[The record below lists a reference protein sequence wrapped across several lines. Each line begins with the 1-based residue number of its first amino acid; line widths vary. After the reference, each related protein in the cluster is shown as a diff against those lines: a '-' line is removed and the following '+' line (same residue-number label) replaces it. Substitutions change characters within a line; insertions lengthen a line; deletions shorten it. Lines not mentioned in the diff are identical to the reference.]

1 MSQPPTKEWQVEQ
14 QIVDL
19 SRERG
24 NAKSQRLDSQPH
36 DRTRLNGEDVLMASG
51 VQAAAPADVALS
63 VHDLS
68 VSLPEGM
75 ERAYAVENI
84 SFDLRRGQILCI
96 IGESGSGKSVTA
108 NAIMGL
114 LPKAIRISSGAIH
127 LDELNIVG
135 LSSDKLRSLRGR
147 VVSMIFQDPLSALNP
162 LMTVGA
168 QIEEVMAAH
177 DVGTPASRRSRTIDL
192 LVEVGLPDPQL
203 MYHQYPFRLS
213 GGQRQRVM
221 IAMALAL
228 EPAILIADEPTTA
241 LDVTTQAQILQL
253 IRDIQRR
260 KGMSVMFIT
269 HDFGV
274 VAEIADDVVVMEKG
288 HCVEQ
293 GSAEQVLKSPSHLYT
308 RRLIAAVPHLTGKDR
323 IPLEAADRVSIL
335 KVECLAKTYRSGSA
349 LFGTQRIVPAVSG
362 VTFDLTSGRTLGVV
376 GESGSGKSSLGRL
389 LIKLMECDSGSIVF
403 EGRDIAELSEAEF
416 RSLRPKIQM
425 IFQDPFASLNPRS
438 TVGHILTVG
447 PVAHGMPYGE
457 ACEQARELLS
467 HVGLDSGAF
476 DRYPHEF
483 SGGQRQRIGI
493 ARALMFKPKLLI
505 ADEAVSALDVSIQ
518 AQILKL
524 LDQIQ
529 RETGV
534 SMIFITHDL
543 RVASQI
549 CDEIAVMHR
558 GQIVERGPPS
568 QIFLDPKSSY
578 TRELVAA
585 IPGEQPG
592 NMPQHEDHVGHH
604 RQGETL

>member
-1 MSQPPTKEWQVEQ
+1 
-14 QIVDL
+14 
-19 SRERG
+19 
-24 NAKSQRLDSQPH
+24 
-36 DRTRLNGEDVLMASG
+36 
-51 VQAAAPADVALS
+51 
-63 VHDLS
+63 
-68 VSLPEGM
+68 
-75 ERAYAVENI
+75 
-84 SFDLRRGQILCI
+84 
-96 IGESGSGKSVTA
+96 
-108 NAIMGL
+108 
-114 LPKAIRISSGAIH
+114 
-127 LDELNIVG
+127 
-135 LSSDKLRSLRGR
+135 
-147 VVSMIFQDPLSALNP
+147 MIFQDPLSALNP

-177 DVGTPASRRSRTIDL
+177 GAGTPKSRRSRAIEL
-192 LVEVGLPDPQL
+192 LTEVGLPDPPL

-221 IAMALAL
+221 IAMALVL

-274 VAEIADDVVVMEKG
+274 VAEIADSVVVMEKG

-323 IPLEAADRVSIL
+323 VPAEAAASSSIL
-335 KVECLAKTYRSGSA
+335 KVECLVKTYRSGSA
-349 LFGTQRIVPAVSG
+349 LFGKQRIVPAVNG
-362 VTFDLTSGRTLGVV
+362 VSFDLSPGRTLGVV

-389 LIKLMECDSGSIVF
+389 LIKLLDSDSGSILF
-403 EGRDIAELSEAEF
+403 EGGDVARLSEAEF
-416 RSLRPKIQM
+416 RPIRPKIQM

-438 TVGHILTVG
+438 TVGQILTVG
-447 PVAHGMPYGE
+447 PIAHGLPHKD
-457 ACEQARELLS
+457 ACEQARELLA
-467 HVGLDSGAF
+467 HVGLDAGTF

-558 GQIVERGPPS
+558 GQIVEHGPPS
-568 QIFLDPKSSY
+568 QIFLNPTSAY

-585 IPGEQPG
+585 IPGEQQSNARAIG
-592 NMPQHEDHVGHH
+592 SQSTLAGHSH
-604 RQGETL
+604 K

>member
-1 MSQPPTKEWQVEQ
+1 
-14 QIVDL
+14 
-19 SRERG
+19 
-24 NAKSQRLDSQPH
+24 
-36 DRTRLNGEDVLMASG
+36 MATSSPD
-51 VQAAAPADVALS
+51 PAVHDVALS
-63 VHDLS
+63 VRNLT
-68 VSLPEGM
+68 VALPRGM
-75 ERAYAVENI
+75 ERPYAVEDI
-84 SFDLRRGQILCI
+84 SFDLKRGQILCI

-114 LPKAIRISSGAIH
+114 LPKVIQIASGSIH
-127 LDELNIVG
+127 LDGANIVG

-147 VVSMIFQDPLSALNP
+147 VASMIFQDPLSALNP

-168 QIEEVMAAH
+168 QIDEVMTAH
-177 DVGTPASRRSRTIDL
+177 GVGTAQSRRDRAIEL
-192 LVEVGLPDPQL
+192 LTEVGLPDPKL
-203 MYHQYPFRLS
+203 MCEQYPFRLS

-241 LDVTTQAQILQL
+241 LDVTTQAQILKL

-274 VAEIADDVVVMEKG
+274 VAEIADSVAVMEKG
-288 HCVEQ
+288 HIVEQ
-293 GSAEQVLKSPSHLYT
+293 GTAQQVLQSPGHPYT
-308 RRLIAAVPHLTGKDR
+308 RRLVAAVPRLTGENR
-323 IPLEAADRVSIL
+323 VPLEVADKAPVL
-335 KVECLAKTYRSGSA
+335 KVESLVKIYRGGSA
-349 LFGTQRIVPAVSG
+349 LLGTQRVVPAVNDVSFEVG
-362 VTFDLTSGRTLGVV
+362 AGRTLGVV
-376 GESGSGKSSLGRL
+376 GESGSGKTSLGRL
-389 LIKLMECDSGSIVF
+389 LIKLLDNDGGEIMF
-403 EGRDIAELSEAEF
+403 EGRDVAKLREAEF
-416 RSLRPKIQM
+416 RHIRPRIQM

-447 PVAHGMPYGE
+447 PVAHGMPF
-457 ACEQARELLS
+457 ARAREEARALLT
-467 HVGLDSGAF
+467 HVGLDAGAF

-549 CDEIAVMHR
+549 CDEIAVMQKGR
-558 GQIVERGPPS
+558 IVERGPPS
-568 QIFLDPKSSY
+568 QIFLNPQSPY

-585 IPGEQPG
+585 IPGEQPRVVC
-592 NMPQHEDHVGHH
+592 PAVA
-604 RQGETL
+604 TA

>member
-1 MSQPPTKEWQVEQ
+1 
-14 QIVDL
+14 
-19 SRERG
+19 
-24 NAKSQRLDSQPH
+24 
-36 DRTRLNGEDVLMASG
+36 MASAP
-51 VQAAAPADVALS
+51 QAVASEDVALS
-63 VHDLS
+63 VRDLTA
-68 VSLPEGM
+68 SLPAGM
-75 ERAYAVENI
+75 ERVHAVENV
-84 SFDLRRGQILCI
+84 SFDLKRGQILCI

-114 LPKAIRISSGAIH
+114 LPKTIRISSGTIC
-127 LDELNIVG
+127 LEGMDLVG
-135 LSSDKLRSLRGR
+135 LSSDRLRDLRGR

-162 LMTVGA
+162 LMTVGE
-168 QIEEVMAAH
+168 QIEEVIAAH
-177 DVGTPASRRSRTIDL
+177 AIGRPKSRRSRAIEL
-192 LVEVGLPDPQL
+192 LFEVGLPDPQL

-241 LDVTTQAQILQL
+241 LDVTTQAQILHL

-274 VAEIADDVVVMEKG
+274 VAEIADAVVVMEKG
-288 HCVEQ
+288 RCVEQ

-323 IPLEAADRVSIL
+323 LPAEAAAKAAIL
-335 KVECLAKTYRSGSA
+335 KVECLVKTYRSGSP
-349 LFGTQRIVPAVSG
+349 LFRTQRIVPAVNG
-362 VTFDLTSGRTLGVV
+362 VSFDLAPGRTLGVV

-389 LIKLMECDSGSIVF
+389 LIKLLDSDSGAILF
-403 EGRDIAELSEAEF
+403 EGRDVAGLSEAQF
-416 RSLRPKIQM
+416 RPVRPKIQM

-438 TVGHILTVG
+438 TIGQILTVG
-447 PVAHGMPYGE
+447 PIAHGVPHKE
-457 ACEQARELLS
+457 ACEQARKLLT
-467 HVGLDSGAF
+467 HVGLDAGSF

-558 GQIVERGPPS
+558 GKIVERGPPS
-568 QIFLDPKSSY
+568 QIFLEPKSAY

-585 IPGEQPG
+585 IPGEQPKG
-592 NMPQHEDHVGHH
+592 ARALAGVNEHWWDIPKNEE
-604 RQGETL
+604 RL

>member
-1 MSQPPTKEWQVEQ
+1 MSEWQVGPRVVELSKERRDVRDRGLGPQ
-14 QIVDL
+14 Q
-19 SRERG
+19 
-24 NAKSQRLDSQPH
+24 H
-36 DRTRLNGEDVLMASG
+36 YRTPSKGEDSLMASD

-63 VHDLS
+63 VRDLS
-68 VSLPEGM
+68 VSLPGGM
-75 ERAYAVENI
+75 ERAYAVENV
-84 SFDLRRGQILCI
+84 SFDLKRGQILCI

-114 LPKAIRISSGAIH
+114 LPRVIRVSSGAIH
-127 LDELNIVG
+127 LNGMNIVG
-135 LSSDKLRSLRGR
+135 LSSDQLRNLRGR

-177 DVGTPASRRSRTIDL
+177 NVGTPKSRRSRAIDL

-274 VAEIADDVVVMEKG
+274 VAEIADSVVVMEKG

-308 RRLIAAVPHLTGKDR
+308 RRLIAAVPRLTGEDR
-323 IPLEAADRVSIL
+323 IALEAAATASVL
-335 KVECLAKTYRSGSA
+335 KVESLVKTYRSGSA
-349 LFGTQRIVPAVSG
+349 LFGTERIVPAVSG

-389 LIKLMECDSGSIVF
+389 LIKLMECDGGSILF
-403 EGRDIAELSEAEF
+403 EGRDVAQLSEAEF

-447 PVAHGMPYGE
+447 PVAHGMSYGE
-457 ACEQARELLS
+457 ACERARELLS
-467 HVGLDSGAF
+467 HVGLDPGAF

-568 QIFLDPKSSY
+568 QIFLDPKSTY

-585 IPGEQPG
+585 IPGERPG
-592 NMPQHEDHVGHH
+592 SMPQDERYGHH
-604 RQGETL
+604 KGGEML

>member
-1 MSQPPTKEWQVEQ
+1 MSQPPMADGQFARR
-14 QIVDL
+14 IVDL
-19 SRERG
+19 SKECGDAGRRRPG
-24 NAKSQRLDSQPH
+24 PQHD
-36 DRTRLNGEDVLMASG
+36 DRTRLKGEDVLMASG
-51 VQAAAPADVALS
+51 VQAATPADVALS
-63 VHDLS
+63 VRDLS
-68 VSLPEGM
+68 VSLPRGM
-75 ERAYAVENI
+75 ERAYAVENV
-84 SFDLRRGQILCI
+84 SFDLKRGQILCI

-108 NAIMGL
+108 DAIMGL
-114 LPKAIRISSGAIH
+114 LSKMIRVSSGAIH
-127 LDELNIVG
+127 LDGTNIVG

-147 VVSMIFQDPLSALNP
+147 VVSMIFKDPLSALNP

-177 DVGTPASRRSRTIDL
+177 DVGTPKSRRSRAIDL
-192 LVEVGLPDPQL
+192 LTEVRLPDPQL

-274 VAEIADDVVVMEKG
+274 VAEIADSVVVMEKG
-288 HCVEQ
+288 RCVEQ
-293 GSAEQVLKSPSHLYT
+293 GSAEQVLKSPSHPYT

-323 IPLEAADRVSIL
+323 TPLEAAENVSIL
-335 KVECLAKTYRSGSA
+335 KVENLVKTYRSGSP
-349 LFGTQRIVPAVSG
+349 LMGTQRIVPAVNG

-389 LIKLMECDSGSIVF
+389 LIKLMECDSGSILF
-403 EGRDIAELSEAEF
+403 EDRDIAGLSEAEF
-416 RSLRPKIQM
+416 RSLRPRIQM

-438 TVGHILTVG
+438 TVGRILTVG
-447 PVAHGMPYGE
+447 PVAHGEPYGE
-457 ACEQARELLS
+457 ACERGRELLS

-585 IPGEQPG
+585 IPGEQP
-592 NMPQHEDHVGHH
+592 
-604 RQGETL
+604 QGQPRHAANP

>member
-1 MSQPPTKEWQVEQ
+1 
-14 QIVDL
+14 
-19 SRERG
+19 
-24 NAKSQRLDSQPH
+24 
-36 DRTRLNGEDVLMASG
+36 MAARIHA
-51 VQAAAPADVALS
+51 VAPNDVALS
-63 VHDLS
+63 VRDLT
-68 VSLPEGM
+68 VSLPMGM
-75 ERAYAVENI
+75 ERAHAVENI
-84 SFDLRRGQILCI
+84 SFELKRGQILCI

-114 LPKAIRISSGAIH
+114 LPRVIPVSSGEIH
-127 LDELNIVG
+127 LEGINIVG
-135 LSSDKLRSLRGR
+135 MSRDKLRSLRGR

-177 DVGTPASRRSRTIDL
+177 GVGTPKSRRSRAIEL
-192 LVEVGLPDPQL
+192 LTEVGLPDPQL
-203 MYHQYPFRLS
+203 MHLQYPFRLS

-228 EPAILIADEPTTA
+228 EPTILIADEPTTA

-274 VAEIADDVVVMEKG
+274 VAEIADSVVVMEKG
-288 HCVEQ
+288 HIVEQ
-293 GSAEQVLKSPSHLYT
+293 GSAQQVLKSPSHPYT

-323 IPLEAADRVSIL
+323 VALEVASKPPIL
-335 KVECLAKTYRSGSA
+335 KVEGLAKTYRIGSA
-349 LFGTQRIVPAVSG
+349 LFGTQRIVPAVNEVS
-362 VTFDLTSGRTLGVV
+362 FDLAPGRTLGIV

-389 LIKLMECDSGSIVF
+389 LIKLLDSDGGRILF
-403 EGRDIAELSEAEF
+403 EGRDIAAVSEAKF
-416 RSLRPKIQM
+416 RPLRPQIQM

-438 TVGHILTVG
+438 TVGRILTVG
-447 PVAHGMPYGE
+447 PVAHGTPY
-457 ACEQARELLS
+457 AQARDEARALLA
-467 HVGLDSGAF
+467 HVGLDAGAF

-549 CDEIAVMHR
+549 CDEIAVMQKGR
-558 GQIVERGPPS
+558 IVERGPPS
-568 QIFLDPKSSY
+568 QIFLDPQSAY

-585 IPGEQPG
+585 IPGERPEASVRLQQTG
-592 NMPQHEDHVGHH
+592 EMARRMPS
-604 RQGETL
+604 QGRKTL

>member
-1 MSQPPTKEWQVEQ
+1 LKGEVIAMAASIQPV
-14 QIVDL
+14 
-19 SRERG
+19 
-24 NAKSQRLDSQPH
+24 APH
-36 DRTRLNGEDVLMASG
+36 
-51 VQAAAPADVALS
+51 DVALS
-63 VHDLS
+63 VCDLTLT
-68 VSLPEGM
+68 LPQGM
-75 ERAYAVENI
+75 ERSHAVKNI
-84 SFDLRRGQILCI
+84 TFDLKRGQILCI
-96 IGESGSGKSVTA
+96 IGESGSGKSITA

-114 LPKAIRISSGAIH
+114 LPKVIRISSGAIH
-127 LDELNIVG
+127 LDGTNLIG
-135 LSSDKLRSLRGR
+135 LSSEKLRSLRGR
-147 VVSMIFQDPLSALNP
+147 IVSMIFQDPLSALNP

-177 DVGTPASRRSRTIDL
+177 GVGTPKSRRDRAVDL
-192 LVEVGLPDPQL
+192 MTEVGLPEPPL

-228 EPAILIADEPTTA
+228 EPAILVADEPTTA
-241 LDVTTQAQILQL
+241 LDVTTQAQILKL
-253 IRDIQRR
+253 IREIQRR

-274 VAEIADDVVVMEKG
+274 VAEIADSVVVMEKG
-288 HCVEQ
+288 HIVEQ
-293 GSAEQVLKSPSHLYT
+293 GSAVQVLRSPNHPYT
-308 RRLIAAVPHLTGKDR
+308 RRLIAAVPHLTDEDR
-323 IPLEAADRVSIL
+323 PPLENAGKEPIL
-335 KVECLAKTYRSGSA
+335 KVERLVKTYRSGSA
-349 LFGTQRIVPAVSG
+349 LFGSQRIVPAVQEVS
-362 VTFDLTSGRTLGVV
+362 FDLAPGRTLGVV

-389 LIKLMECDSGSIVF
+389 LIKLLDSDDGRIVL
-403 EGRDIAELSEAEF
+403 EGRDIAKLPEPEF
-416 RSLRPKIQM
+416 RPLRPHIQM

-438 TVGHILTVG
+438 TVGRILTVG
-447 PVAHGMPYGE
+447 PVAHGMPFSK
-457 ACEQARELLS
+457 ACEEARALLS
-467 HVGLDSGAF
+467 HVGLDPGAF

-549 CDEIAVMHR
+549 CDEIAVMHKGR
-558 GQIVERGPPS
+558 IVERGPPS
-568 QIFLDPKSSY
+568 QIFLNPHAPY
-578 TRELVAA
+578 TRELLSA
-585 IPGEQPG
+585 IPGEGAGGARATESIQ
-592 NMPQHEDHVGHH
+592 
-604 RQGETL
+604 

>member
-1 MSQPPTKEWQVEQ
+1 MSQPPMKEWQFERR
-14 QIVDL
+14 IVDL
-19 SRERG
+19 SKERG
-24 NAKSQRLDSQPH
+24 DATSRRVGPLQD
-36 DRTRLNGEDVLMASG
+36 DRTRLKGDNILMASG
-51 VQAAAPADVALS
+51 IQAVAPADVALS
-63 VHDLS
+63 VRDLS

-75 ERAYAVENI
+75 ERAHAVENI
-84 SFDLRRGQILCI
+84 SFDLKRGQILCI

-114 LPKAIRISSGAIH
+114 LPKVIRVSSGAIH
-127 LDELNIVG
+127 LDGMNIVG

-177 DVGTPASRRSRTIDL
+177 DVGTPKSRRSRAIDL
-192 LVEVGLPDPQL
+192 LIEVGLPDPQL

-241 LDVTTQAQILQL
+241 LDVTTQAQILEL

-274 VAEIADDVVVMEKG
+274 VAEIADSVVVMEKG

-293 GSAEQVLKSPSHLYT
+293 GSAEQVLESPSHLYT

-349 LFGTQRIVPAVSG
+349 LFGTQRIVPAVNG

-389 LIKLMECDSGSIVF
+389 LIKLMECDSGSILF
-403 EGRDIAELSEAEF
+403 EGRDIAGLSEAEF

-438 TVGHILTVG
+438 MVGQILTVG
-447 PVAHGMPYGE
+447 PVAHGMPYSE
-457 ACEQARELLS
+457 ACERARELLS

-592 NMPQHEDHVGHH
+592 SMPQHAANP
-604 RQGETL
+604 

>member
-1 MSQPPTKEWQVEQ
+1 
-14 QIVDL
+14 
-19 SRERG
+19 
-24 NAKSQRLDSQPH
+24 
-36 DRTRLNGEDVLMASG
+36 MASG
-51 VQAAAPADVALS
+51 SQPVAPADVALS
-63 VHDLS
+63 VRDLT
-68 VSLPEGM
+68 VSLPPGM
-75 ERAYAVENI
+75 ERAYAAENI
-84 SFDLRRGQILCI
+84 SFDLKRGQILCI

-114 LPKAIRISSGAIH
+114 LPKMIRVASGAIQ
-127 LDELNIVG
+127 LDGMNIVG
-135 LSSDKLRSLRGR
+135 LSSDQLRSLRGR

-177 DVGTPASRRSRTIDL
+177 DVGTAKSRRSRAMDL

-228 EPAILIADEPTTA
+228 EPPILIADEPTTA
-241 LDVTTQAQILQL
+241 LDVTTQAQILHL

-293 GSAEQVLKSPSHLYT
+293 GRAEQVLKSPSHLYT

-323 IPLEAADRVSIL
+323 IALQSADRMSIL
-335 KVECLAKTYRSGSA
+335 KVEDLAKTYRSGSA
-349 LFGTQRIVPAVSG
+349 LFGTQRIVPAVNG

-389 LIKLMECDSGSIVF
+389 LIKLMDCDSGSILF
-403 EGRDIAELSEAEF
+403 EGRDIAGLSEAEF

-425 IFQDPFASLNPRS
+425 VFQDPFASLNPRS
-438 TVGHILTVG
+438 TVGRILTVG
-447 PVAHGMPYGE
+447 PIAHGMPYHD
-457 ACEQARELLS
+457 ACERARELLS

-558 GQIVERGPPS
+558 GQIVEHGPPS

-585 IPGEQPG
+585 IPGEQPESR
-592 NMPQHEDHVGHH
+592 PQHAANP
-604 RQGETL
+604 

>member
-1 MSQPPTKEWQVEQ
+1 M
-14 QIVDL
+14 
-19 SRERG
+19 REE
-24 NAKSQRLDSQPH
+24 NA
-36 DRTRLNGEDVLMASG
+36 
-51 VQAAAPADVALS
+51 ADVALA
-63 VHDLS
+63 VRGLTIA
-68 VSLPEGM
+68 LPPGM
-75 ERAYAVENI
+75 ERAHAVENI
-84 SFDLRRGQILCI
+84 SFDLLRGRILCI

-114 LPKAIRISSGAIH
+114 LPRIIRVSGGGIA
-127 LDELNIVG
+127 LDGAELVG
-135 LSSDKLRSLRGR
+135 MAPEALRDLRGR

-168 QIEEVMAAH
+168 QIEEVMLAH
-177 DVGTPASRRSRTIDL
+177 GVGTRDTRQARVMEL
-192 LVEVGLPDPQL
+192 LAEVGLPDPPL
-203 MYHQYPFRLS
+203 MVHQYPFRLS

-241 LDVTTQAQILQL
+241 LDVTTQAQILAL

-274 VAEIADDVVVMEKG
+274 VAEIADSVVVMEKG
-288 HCVEQ
+288 RIVEQ
-293 GSAEQVLKSPSHLYT
+293 GSAEQVLTRPAHPYT
-308 RRLIAAVPHLTGKDR
+308 RRLIAAVPQLTG
-323 IPLEAADRVSIL
+323 ADRAMPPLAANAAPVL
-335 KVECLAKTYRSGSA
+335 VVEELRKTYRTGAA
-349 LFGTQRIVPAVSG
+349 LFGARRVVKAVDG
-362 VTFDLTSGRTLGVV
+362 VSFSLAPGRTLGVV

-389 LIKLMECDSGSIVF
+389 LIKLLDSDGGRILF
-403 EGRDIAELSEAEF
+403 EGQDIAGLPEARF
-416 RSLRPKIQM
+416 RALRPRIQM

-438 TVGHILTVG
+438 TIGHILTVG
-447 PVAHGMPYGE
+447 PMAQGMP
-457 ACEQARELLS
+457 AAQAREEARALLAR
-467 HVGLDSGAF
+467 VGLDAGAF
-476 DRYPHEF
+476 GRYPHEF

-518 AQILKL
+518 AQILVL

-549 CDEIAVMHR
+549 CDEIAVMQKGR
-558 GQIVERGPPS
+558 IVEHGPPS
-568 QIFLDPKSSY
+568 QIFVNPRSAY

-585 IPGEQPG
+585 IPGERARPASADG
-592 NMPQHEDHVGHH
+592 RAMPMPS
-604 RQGETL
+604 

>member
-1 MSQPPTKEWQVEQ
+1 MTVIIEAASPQ
-14 QIVDL
+14 DL
-19 SRERG
+19 
-24 NAKSQRLDSQPH
+24 
-36 DRTRLNGEDVLMASG
+36 
-51 VQAAAPADVALS
+51 ALS
-63 VHDLS
+63 VRGLT
-68 VSLPEGM
+68 VSLPKGM
-75 ERAYAVENI
+75 ERTHAVEDI
-84 SFDLRRGQILCI
+84 SFDLKRGQILCV

-108 NAIMGL
+108 NTVMGL
-114 LPKAIRISSGAIH
+114 LPKSINVTAGSIQLEGR
-127 LDELNIVG
+127 EIVG
-135 LSSDKLRSLRGR
+135 IGPEALRSLRGR
-147 VVSMIFQDPLSALNP
+147 AVSMIFQDPLSALNP

-168 QIEEVMAAH
+168 QIDEAMWAH
-177 DVGTPASRRSRTIDL
+177 GAGTTTSRRVRTIEL
-192 LVEVGLPDPQL
+192 LAEVGLPDPEL

-228 EPAILIADEPTTA
+228 EPSILIADEPTTA
-241 LDVTTQAQILQL
+241 LDVTTQAQILKL

-274 VAEIADDVVVMEKG
+274 VAEIADSVVVMEKG
-288 HCVEQ
+288 HIVEQ
-293 GSAEQVLKSPSHLYT
+293 GSARQVLNAPSHPYT
-308 RRLIAAVPHLTGKDR
+308 KRLIAAVPRLTGENR
-323 IPLEAADRVSIL
+323 PPLDVAGKEPIL
-335 KVECLAKTYRSGSA
+335 KVKGLAKTYRSGNT
-349 LFGTQRIVPAVSG
+349 LFASQRIVPAVKEVS
-362 VTFDLTSGRTLGVV
+362 FDLAPGRTLGVV

-389 LIKLMECDSGSIVF
+389 LIKLLDNDGGVIEF
-403 EGRDIAELSEAEF
+403 QGRDIAKMQEAEF
-416 RSLRPKIQM
+416 RSLRPRIQM

-438 TVGHILTVG
+438 TIGHILTVG
-447 PVAHGMPYGE
+447 PVAHGVPYRQ
-457 ACEQARELLS
+457 ACEEAMALLA
-467 HVGLDSGAF
+467 HVGLDAGAF

-518 AQILKL
+518 AQILQL

-549 CDEIAVMHR
+549 CDEIAVMQKGR
-558 GQIVERGPPS
+558 IVEHGPPS
-568 QIFLDPKSSY
+568 QIFLAPRSDY

-592 NMPQHEDHVGHH
+592 PAAHVG
-604 RQGETL
+604 

>member
-1 MSQPPTKEWQVEQ
+1 MSQLPTGECQYERRVL
-14 QIVDL
+14 DL
-19 SRERG
+19 SDRA
-24 NAKSQRLDSQPH
+24 AKSVRSLNSQQDVPMPLKGEDTLTTSSIQAVDSQ
-36 DRTRLNGEDVLMASG
+36 
-51 VQAAAPADVALS
+51 DVALS
-63 VHDLS
+63 VRDLC

-75 ERAYAVENI
+75 ERAFAVENV
-84 SFDLRRGQILCI
+84 SFDLKRGQILCI

-114 LPKAIRISSGAIH
+114 LPRVIRVSSGAIH
-127 LDELNIVG
+127 LDGMNIAG
-135 LSSDKLRSLRGR
+135 LPADKLRGLRGR

-168 QIEEVMAAH
+168 QIEEAIAAH
-177 DVGTPASRRSRTIDL
+177 GIGTSKSRRSRAIEL
-192 LVEVGLPDPQL
+192 LTEVGLPDVQL

-221 IAMALAL
+221 IAIALAL

-241 LDVTTQAQILQL
+241 LDVTTQAQILKL

-274 VAEIADDVVVMEKG
+274 VAEIADSVVVMEKG
-288 HCVEQ
+288 HVVEQ
-293 GSAEQVLKSPSHLYT
+293 GSAVQVLQSPSHPYT

-323 IPLEAADRVSIL
+323 IPLEAAGKAPIL
-335 KVECLAKTYRSGSA
+335 QVDGLMKTYRSGTKW
-349 LFGTQRIVPAVSG
+349 FGATRTVPAVNDVS
-362 VTFDLTSGRTLGVV
+362 FDLAPGRTLGVV

-389 LIKLMECDSGSIVF
+389 LIKLMNSDGGRILF
-403 EGRDIAELSEAEF
+403 EGRDVAGLSETEF
-416 RSLRPKIQM
+416 RPLRPRIQM

-438 TVGHILTVG
+438 TIGHILTVG
-447 PVAHGMPYGE
+447 PVAHGIPS
-457 ACEQARELLS
+457 AQAREEARGLLS
-467 HVGLDSGAF
+467 HVGLDAGAF
-476 DRYPHEF
+476 GRYPHEF

-493 ARALMFKPKLLI
+493 ARALMFKPTLLI

-549 CDEIAVMHR
+549 CDEIAVMQNGR
-558 GQIVERGPPS
+558 ILERGPPS
-568 QIFLDPKSSY
+568 QIFLNPKSSY

-585 IPGEQPG
+585 IPGEQRR
-592 NMPQHEDHVGHH
+592 HD
-604 RQGETL
+604 RQISANR

>member
-1 MSQPPTKEWQVEQ
+1 MDRHEARIEGVIDIRPAHTAEIGGISMAARSQAV
-14 QIVDL
+14 
-19 SRERG
+19 
-24 NAKSQRLDSQPH
+24 ASQ
-36 DRTRLNGEDVLMASG
+36 
-51 VQAAAPADVALS
+51 DVALS
-63 VHDLS
+63 VRDLT

-75 ERAYAVENI
+75 ERPHAVENI
-84 SFDLRRGQILCI
+84 SFDLMRGQILCI

-108 NAIMGL
+108 NATMGL
-114 LPKAIRISSGAIH
+114 LPKAIRVSSGAVH
-127 LDELNIVG
+127 LDGINIVG
-135 LSSDKLRSLRGR
+135 MSADKLRSLRGR
-147 VVSMIFQDPLSALNP
+147 IVSMIFQDPLSALNP

-168 QIEEVMAAH
+168 QITEVMAAH
-177 DVGTPASRRSRTIDL
+177 DVGSRETRRSRAIEL
-192 LVEVGLPDPQL
+192 LTEVGLPDPAL

-241 LDVTTQAQILQL
+241 LDVTTQAQILNL
-253 IRDIQRR
+253 ILDIQRR

-274 VAEIADDVVVMEKG
+274 VAEIADSVVVMEKG
-288 HCVEQ
+288 HIVEQ
-293 GSAEQVLKSPSHLYT
+293 GSAAQVLKSPAHPYT
-308 RRLIAAVPHLTGKDR
+308 RRLIAAVPHLTDTNR
-323 IPLEAADRVSIL
+323 TSLEAAGNAPIL
-335 KVECLAKTYRSGSA
+335 KVEGLVKTYRSGSA
-349 LFGTQRIVPAVSG
+349 LFGTRRIVPAVNEVS
-362 VTFDLTSGRTLGVV
+362 FDLAPGCTLGVV

-389 LIKLMECDSGSIVF
+389 LIKLLDSDGGRILF
-403 EGRDIAELSEAEF
+403 DGRDIAKLSEAEF
-416 RSLRPKIQM
+416 RPLRPRIQM

-438 TVGHILTVG
+438 TIGQILTVG
-447 PVAHGMPYGE
+447 PIAHGMPN
-457 ACEQARELLS
+457 AQAREAARALLS
-467 HVGLDSGAF
+467 HVGLDPGAF
-476 DRYPHEF
+476 GRYPHEF

-524 LDQIQ
+524 LDQVQ

-568 QIFLDPKSSY
+568 QIFLDPKSAY

-585 IPGEQPG
+585 IPGERPG
-592 NMPQHEDHVGHH
+592 SPPQ
-604 RQGETL
+604 LAANP

>member
-1 MSQPPTKEWQVEQ
+1 LKGEVIAMVASIQPV
-14 QIVDL
+14 
-19 SRERG
+19 
-24 NAKSQRLDSQPH
+24 APH
-36 DRTRLNGEDVLMASG
+36 
-51 VQAAAPADVALS
+51 DVALS
-63 VHDLS
+63 VRDLTAA
-68 VSLPEGM
+68 LPQGM
-75 ERAYAVENI
+75 ERTHAVENI
-84 SFDLRRGQILCI
+84 SFDLKRGQILCI
-96 IGESGSGKSVTA
+96 IGESGSGKSITA

-114 LPKAIRISSGAIH
+114 LPRVIRVCSGAIH
-127 LDELNIVG
+127 LDGTNLVG
-135 LSSDKLRSLRGR
+135 MSSEKLRSLRGR

-177 DVGTPASRRSRTIDL
+177 GVGTPKSRRDRAVDL
-192 LVEVGLPDPQL
+192 LIEVGLPEPPL
-203 MYHQYPFRLS
+203 MFHQYPFRLS

-228 EPAILIADEPTTA
+228 EPAILVADEPTTA
-241 LDVTTQAQILQL
+241 LDVTTQAQILKL

-274 VAEIADDVVVMEKG
+274 VAEIADSVVVMEKG
-288 HCVEQ
+288 HIVEQ
-293 GSAEQVLKSPSHLYT
+293 GSAAQILRFPNHPYT
-308 RRLIAAVPHLTGKDR
+308 RRLIAAVPHLTDKDR
-323 IPLEAADRVSIL
+323 APLESAGKEPIL
-335 KVECLAKTYRSGSA
+335 KVERLVKTYRTGSA
-349 LFGTQRIVPAVSG
+349 LFGSQRIVPAVQEVS
-362 VTFDLTSGRTLGVV
+362 FDLAPGRTLGVV

-389 LIKLMECDSGSIVF
+389 LIKLLDSDGGRILF
-403 EGRDIAELSEAEF
+403 EGRDIANLSEAEF
-416 RSLRPKIQM
+416 RPLRPRIQM

-438 TVGHILTVG
+438 TVGRILTVG
-447 PVAHGMPYGE
+447 PVAHGMPFARACGE
-457 ACEQARELLS
+457 ARALLS
-467 HVGLDSGAF
+467 HVGLDAGAF

-549 CDEIAVMHR
+549 CDDIAVMHKGR
-558 GQIVERGPPS
+558 IVEIGPPS
-568 QIFLDPKSSY
+568 QIFLRPQSTY

-585 IPGEQPG
+585 IPGEQPSAARALAA
-592 NMPQHEDHVGHH
+592 NS
-604 RQGETL
+604 